1 METNDQAGLSPN
13 EVAKKKKS
21 IFVVKATEEE
31 LLQKIADLE
40 KKLQSQESM
49 NLDDKIRFYE
59 IKKQRINDL
68 TLFQDIRK
76 LLTGSL
82 GEVNPVVENEEFETK
97 QYKLILTTHREYGDG
112 TKLFSISNPLI
123 IQQCMNFII
132 TAIEGKISDLEKE
145 IQL

>member
-21 IFVVKATEEE
+21 ISVVKATEEE